1 MHSSKRTW
9 PIAELARMAGTTSRT
24 LRHYESLGLLQSVR
38 VGDGQYRH
46 YDEAN
51 VLRLLRILLLRDM
64 GMPLDAIGQAL
75 DAQQADLPAALGRHL
90 EELTQERARTERKL
104 AAVRWTLDQ
113 LKKGAP
119 LMAENMLD
127 GFDQNRYRQEVEERW
142 GADTWARWQDWWKS
156 LSPTDAQRIR
166 AEWAAIGHGYAR
178 AKEAG
183 EGPQGAAAQEAAKRH
198 LALLASIPAAQ
209 NRNGVPAPGYLRGL
223 ADLYANDARYV
234 AFTGSSD
241 PDIGAY
247 MRDALL
253 PLIQDR

>member
-9 PIAELARMAGTTSRT
+9 PIAELARMAGSTSRT
-24 LRHYESLGLLQSVR
+24 LRHYESLGLLRSVR

-64 GMPLDAIGQAL
+64 GLPLDAIGRAL
-75 DAQQADLPAALGRHL
+75 DAQEADLPAALGRHL
-90 EELTQERARTERKL
+90 EELTQERARIERKL
-104 AAVRWTLDQ
+104 AAVRWTLDHLRQ
-113 LKKGAP
+113 GAP

-127 GFDQNRYRQEVEERW
+127 GFDQSRYRQEVQERW
-142 GADTWARWQDWWKS
+142 GAETWARWQDWWKS
-156 LSPTDAQRIR
+156 LSPTHAQRIR
-166 AEWAAIGHGYAR
+166 AEWAAIGQGYAR
-178 AKEAG
+178 AKDAG
-183 EGPQGAAAQEAAKRH
+183 EAPQGPAAQQAAKRH

-209 NRNGVPAPGYLRGL
+209 NRDGTPDTAYLLGL

-234 AFTGSSD
+234 AFTGSGD

-247 MRDALL
+247 MRDALR
-253 PLIQDR
+253 PLIGA